1 MQEIQIQEEVGLHKD
16 LRRVRGTAA
25 VGTAAVGTAAIG
37 AAAAPVAAP
46 SRLQRPKQRQDM

>member
-1 MQEIQIQEEVGLHKD
+1 MQEIQTQEEAGLHED

-46 SRLQRPKQRQDM
+46 SRLQRLKQRQDM